1 MRKLKLAAAQIASRR
16 GDILHN
22 LSAHLIAIEAAA
34 NYNASFLLF
43 PELSLIGYEP
53 DLASQFAL
61 QITDPRLTPLADAA
75 RRFKMHIAVGA
86 PIDCGQTKPHL
97 GTIVFGDDGSIKTY
111 AKMHLGGVEGN
122 FFCAGNEHVSIPCGD
137 MKIGLSICADSSQ
150 PSHPARLAAEGALAY
165 AASVFLNAEWFA
177 TDAPRFPRYAAQ
189 HKWLVLMANHGASE
203 GTLASVGNSAAWGP
217 DGRCLAYAQGTD
229 QALVLAEYSD
239 AGWKGEV
246 QPITPMSE

>member
-22 LSAHLIAIEAAA
+22 ISTHLHAIEAAA
-34 NYNASFLLF
+34 EYNVSFLLF

-53 DLASQFAL
+53 DLASRFAL
-61 QITDPRLTPLADAA
+61 QMTDHRLTPLAEAA
-75 RRFKMHIAVGA
+75 RRFKMQIVVGA
-86 PIDCGQTKPHL
+86 PVVCDQAKPHL
-97 GTIVFGDDGSIKTY
+97 GAFVFGDNGSIKTY
-111 AKMHLGGVEGN
+111 AKMHLGSVEGN
-122 FFCAGNEHVSIPCGD
+122 FFSAGKTHVAIPCGD

-150 PSHPARLAAEGALAY
+150 ASHPARLAAEGAIAY

-203 GTLASVGNSAAWGP
+203 GTFVSVGNSAVWGP
-217 DGRCLAYAQGTD
+217 DGCCLACAQGTD
-229 QALVLAEYSD
+229 QALVFAEYSD

-246 QPITPMSE
+246 QPITRNR

>member
-22 LSAHLIAIEAAA
+22 ISTHLHAIEAAA
-34 NYNASFLLF
+34 EYNVSFLLF

-53 DLASQFAL
+53 DLASRFAL
-61 QITDPRLTPLADAA
+61 QMTDHRLTPLAEAA
-75 RRFKMHIAVGA
+75 RRFKMQIVVGA
-86 PIDCGQTKPHL
+86 PVDCGQAKPHL
-97 GTIVFGDDGSIKTY
+97 GAFVFGDNGSIKTY
-111 AKMHLGGVEGN
+111 AKMHLGSVEGN
-122 FFCAGNEHVSIPCGD
+122 FFSAGKTHVAIPCGD

-150 PSHPARLAAEGALAY
+150 PSHPARLAAEGAIAY

-203 GTLASVGNSAAWGP
+203 GTFVSVGNSAVWGP
-217 DGRCLAYAQGTD
+217 DGCCLACAQGTD

-246 QPITPMSE
+246 QPITRNR